1 MQRREFISLLGGAVA
16 THGRSR
22 QARCN
27 LTEFDALKPGT
38 AGAQGGI
45 LFLPGFDRGR

>member
-1 MQRREFISLLGGAVA
+1 MQRREFICLLGGAVA
-16 THGRSR
+16 TAWPFAAS
-22 QARCN
+22 ACN